1 MYCKTVETMAEGAV
15 SRRAVMGVMVRVP
28 VRVLVL
34 CVGFVVASLQ
44 CTIICWLVLIV
55 AVRIP
60 TLRSLYCAVVVMV
73 MDYI

>member
-1 MYCKTVETMAEGAV
+1 MERTAEGAV

-73 MDYI
+73 MDYS